1 MIAGNATGGIGT
13 KVRRMADKALLS
25 IDDDPQ
31 ILEIIRKVALDLGY
45 QVETAL
51 TAGGFMTAYS
61 RAQPSVVTVDI
72 CMPDTDGIE
81 LLRWLGDVGSNARV
95 IILSGAHPSYAE
107 MAQRLAQVGGCRN
120 IGILRKPFRVAELRR
135 FLSDQ
140 EAPPTPRIPLDGLVP
155 GNLH

>member
-1 MIAGNATGGIGT
+1 MIAGDATGGIRT
-13 KVRRMADKALLS
+13 KVRGMADKALLS

-31 ILEIIRKVALDLGY
+31 ILEIIRKVALDLGFE
-45 QVETAL
+45 VETAL
-51 TAGGFMTAYS
+51 TAGKFMTAYS
-61 RAQPSVVTVDI
+61 RSHPSVVTVDI

-120 IGILRKPFRVAELRR
+120 IGILRKPFRIAELKRA
-135 FLSDQ
+135 LSD
-140 EAPPTPRIPLDGLVP
+140 EGALPAPAILPDSAVLDH
-155 GNLH
+155 LH